1 MSLRTRILMVV
12 AFASSILV
20 LTLVVVVTVWQ
31 NAERDRFNGLILD
44 TQKMAWQKFEA
55 TALDRVAVA
64 ADALAAKP
72 ALVRALSARNPAA
85 IREAFGA
92 ALDGLR
98 VDVFDDN
105 GMLVYTSSL
114 AFTQELQLDVAG
126 VQRVLGSE
134 PHVSGVELTA
144 SDGFSFVAAAPVR
157 VANAVIGGVVVGT
170 PVAGALDE
178 LSDGLARPV
187 VLTDLRGHG
196 VTGNGEGVFNRL
208 DPEVALRRPDIRDYS
223 YSNAHYRF
231 ATTLVAGADGRQ
243 VGSLVTLQEIS
254 AERAGQLRWM
264 LGIIGAAVVTIAA
277 ILGTLFV
284 HLRRTFEP
292 LSHAVGVLTALSRG
306 DTSVRLDAE
315 HRDETGQIADG
326 IARLRGELL
335 NLEVLK
341 EERRR
346 ERWRQESII
355 RDELSELAG
364 TLDEE
369 ARQEI
374 LADLV
379 TVLAE
384 DEGSADDSNQLST
397 VAFVLGR
404 LSERIRDQHGR
415 LHELISELQ
424 EALKTKQAFV
434 ALQQELEIA
443 RRMQLS
449 VLPRQFPPRE
459 DVSVASF
466 ILPAREVGGDFYDY
480 FVLDDGRIGVVVAD
494 VSGKGVPAAFFMAI
508 CRTLLKVSARFVDS
522 PAETLKRVNSLLV
535 AENEEMMFVTL
546 FYGVLDPATG
556 RFVYATGGHN
566 PPVLRA
572 GNEVRMLSSLGG
584 MALAVT
590 EQATIVEGE
599 LQLEPGNVLFL
610 YTDGITEA
618 QNPAGELFGDAALLD
633 TIARMEPDAPADA
646 YPAEVVKNV
655 QRYMDGAPQADDI
668 TCVTLRYAGQKAAN
682 QPR

>member
-1 MSLRTRILMVV
+1 
-12 AFASSILV
+12 
-20 LTLVVVVTVWQ
+20 
-31 NAERDRFNGLILD
+31 
-44 TQKMAWQKFEA
+44 
-55 TALDRVAVA
+55 
-64 ADALAAKP
+64 
-72 ALVRALSARNPAA
+72 
-85 IREAFGA
+85 
-92 ALDGLR
+92 
-98 VDVFDDN
+98 
-105 GMLVYTSSL
+105 
-114 AFTQELQLDVAG
+114 
-126 VQRVLGSE
+126 
-134 PHVSGVELTA
+134 
-144 SDGFSFVAAAPVR
+144 
-157 VANAVIGGVVVGT
+157 
-170 PVAGALDE
+170 
-178 LSDGLARPV
+178 
-187 VLTDLRGHG
+187 
-196 VTGNGEGVFNRL
+196 
-208 DPEVALRRPDIRDYS
+208 
-223 YSNAHYRF
+223 
-231 ATTLVAGADGRQ
+231 
-243 VGSLVTLQEIS
+243 LQEIS

-346 ERWRQESII
+346 ESWRQESII

-364 TLDEE
+364 TLDEA

-379 TVLAE
+379 TVLAQ
-384 DEGSADDSNQLST
+384 DEGSAGEGNQLSI

-459 DVSVASF
+459 DVSLASF
-466 ILPAREVGGDFYDY
+466 ILPAKEVGGDFYDY

-522 PAETLKRVNSLLV
+522 PAETLTRVNSLLV
-535 AENEEMMFVTL
+535 SENEEMMFVTL

-572 GNEVRMLSSLGG
+572 GNEVRMLNSLGG
-584 MALAVT
+584 MALAVS

-618 QNPAGELFGDAALLD
+618 QNPAGELFGDAALLEA
-633 TIARMEPDAPADA
+633 IARMEPDAPADA
-646 YPAEVVKNV
+646 YPTEVVKNV

-668 TCVTLRYAGQKAAN
+668 TCLTLRYTGQKKA
-682 QPR
+682 